1 MNFSIKKEDSNKK
14 KEIEEDEISLLTM
27 NNDENKDA
35 LSVQSESEQLS
46 IANVPKNQDVLFFSV
61 TESFRFLSPSDVKV
75 HKLLSFILVPAWN
88 VHFVSF
94 IRLVAYLLNSPI
106 LLHLL
111 TTGSYSIMATT
122 LCFISCIFCSFTCMY
137 ACLS

>member
-1 MNFSIKKEDSNKK
+1 MNFSITKEDPNKK
-14 KEIEEDEISLLTM
+14 KEIEENEISLLTM

-75 HKLLSFILVPAWN
+75 YKAFS
-88 VHFVSF
+88 S
-94 IRLVAYLLNSPI
+94 
-106 LLHLL
+106 
-111 TTGSYSIMATT
+111 
-122 LCFISCIFCSFTCMY
+122 
-137 ACLS
+137 

>member
-1 MNFSIKKEDSNKK
+1 MNFSITKEDPSKK

-75 HKLLSFILVPAWN
+75 YKALSL
-88 VHFVSF
+88 
-94 IRLVAYLLNSPI
+94 
-106 LLHLL
+106 
-111 TTGSYSIMATT
+111 
-122 LCFISCIFCSFTCMY
+122 
-137 ACLS
+137 